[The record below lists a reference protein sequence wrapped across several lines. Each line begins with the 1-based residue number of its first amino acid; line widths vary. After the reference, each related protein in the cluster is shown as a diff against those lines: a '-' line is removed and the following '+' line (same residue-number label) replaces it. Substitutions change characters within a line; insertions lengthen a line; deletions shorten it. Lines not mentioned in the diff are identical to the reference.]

1 MALLKFH
8 KVTAMPAEG
17 QWEANAFY
25 MLESVAFGVPVAE
38 TYVTNLTGAPRA
50 LGNTELIGSMIAAGL
65 QDFAQS
71 AQAIRMATDIT
82 QRDAIAHSDPLINK
96 LILVADAT
104 GDSTVQK
111 GSALYFFD
119 MSEDAF
125 TKVSEY
131 ESMDIEFT
139 WASIKGGPN
148 STPAQLDD
156 AAAKAHA
163 HANKDVLD
171 LLGENA
177 SQQLTFRGAAIGG
190 GSMEWAT
197 VNW

>member
-1 MALLKFH
+1 MAQLKFY
-8 KVTAMPAEG
+8 KITVLPAEG
-17 QWEANAFY
+17 QWEPNALYFLERDVQG
-25 MLESVAFGVPVAE
+25 MLIAESII
-38 TYVTNLTGAPRA
+38 TNQAGEPRG
-50 LGNTELIGSMIAAGL
+50 LGNTEVTGMLISAAL

-71 AQAIRMATDIT
+71 SQALRMAADIA
-82 QRDAIAHSDPLINK
+82 QRDAMARSDPQINK

-104 GDSTVQK
+104 ADASVEQGA
-111 GSALYFFD
+111 ALYFYD
-119 MSEDAF
+119 VSQDTF
-125 TKVSEY
+125 TKVAEY
-131 ESMDIEFT
+131 ESMDIEFA

-163 HANKDVLD
+163 HANKGVLD

-177 SQQLTFRGAAIGG
+177 SQQLTFRGAALGG